1 MKKGF
6 AIVVLLLCS
15 SCVLLAQKQR
25 YSQSSKSAEALQY
38 PLLVHVAHARL
49 MGQPVSV
56 LHLDAVIDGK
66 TVELETGATSLLHI
80 GEYQARLLKDDEGKS
95 GWFSKSYELL
105 FTDGT
110 KVVFSEVAESE

>member
-1 MKKGF
+1 MKMRI
-6 AIVVLLLCS
+6 AVLLLLLCGCS
-15 SCVLLAQKQR
+15 ALMAQKQR

-49 MGQPVSV
+49 MGQPISV

-66 TVELETGATSLLHI
+66 TVELEAGATSLLHI

-110 KVVFSEVAESE
+110 KVIFSEVAESE

>member
-1 MKKGF
+1 MKKWF
-6 AIVVLLLCS
+6 VVAVLLIS
-15 SCVLLAQKQR
+15 SFGVLRAQKQR

-56 LHLDAVIDGK
+56 LHLDVVIDGK
-66 TVELETGATSLLHI
+66 TVELEAGATSLLHI